1 MCESKVVVIESGAE
15 RVAMEEAAKIVIH
28 EDAIVCSDIM
38 GREIRLENMDIDTI
52 DLMKHEIV
60 IRKR

>member
-1 MCESKVVVIESGAE
+1 MCESRIVVVEGGVE
-15 RVAMEEAAKIVIH
+15 RTAMEEAAKIVI
-28 EDAIVCSDIM
+28 EDDSIICSDIM
-38 GREIRLENMDIDTI
+38 GRELKLEDMVIDTI

>member
-1 MCESKVVVIESGAE
+1 MCESRVVVVEGGAE
-15 RVAMEEAAKIVIH
+15 RVAMEEAARIVV
-28 EDAIVCSDIM
+28 EKDAIICSDIM
-38 GREIRLENMDIDTI
+38 GREIKLENMDIDII

>member
-1 MCESKVVVIESGAE
+1 MCESKVVVVEGGVE
-15 RVAMEEAAKIVIH
+15 RVAMEEAAKIVIRG
-28 EDAIVCSDIM
+28 DVITCSDIV
-38 GREIRLENMDIDTI
+38 GRELRLEDMDIDII

>member
-1 MCESKVVVIESGAE
+1 VVEGGVE
-15 RVAMEEAAKIVIH
+15 RVAMEEAAKIVIRG
-28 EDAIVCSDIM
+28 DVITCSDIV
-38 GREIRLENMDIDTI
+38 GRELRLEDMDIDII